1 MCMSA
6 SYGCYELNLSSL
18 EEESMTLIADPFL
31 QQPTVVIST
40 NKWLDGKENM
50 ISKVFFLNILIVY
63 KRSR

>member
-1 MCMSA
+1 
-6 SYGCYELNLSSL
+6 
-18 EEESMTLIADPFL
+18 MTLIADPFL